1 MKCVVKFL
9 LLCFIVLL
17 NCKQANRNTKDS
29 DNREKLKAKCLNSR
43 ISNHLSEF
51 KYSDYID
58 RQFEN
63 FLKKWSMT
71 GMSVAIV
78 KDERLVYAHGFGYA
92 DREKAIEIT
101 PGHVFRLASISK
113 LITAVAII
121 KLVENGKLSL
131 DSKVFGENAILNDSI
146 FYNPKDNRLKDITIR
161 HLLAHSGGWSQ
172 RYGDPAFNS
181 LSIAEKVGDTPPA
194 TICSYCKFVAGRN
207 LHFTPGTSSSYSN
220 MGYMFLGEV
229 ISKITGRPYDEYIRH
244 EILIPNGIY
253 DMHVGNSLESGR
265 LENEV
270 KYYEQEDSPLIPG
283 FDGSN
288 QLVPKVYGGNPIELL
303 GPAGGWLAS
312 SVELARLLVLIDGNN
327 LVKDIIPHR
336 LLHEMVCRERT
347 RGPLGWLRVLPDGDW
362 WRTGSMAGTSA
373 MMKRCKNGIGW
384 VVLFNS
390 SSWKGTLFANEI
402 NSIMTKVIGHV
413 KTWPDHDLFDYYP
426 PEYVLSVE
434 K

>member
-1 MKCVVKFL
+1 MKRFIKFFL
-9 LLCFIVLL
+9 LCTIVLL
-17 NCKQANRNTKDS
+17 SCKQVNRNAKVAADKL
-29 DNREKLKAKCLNSR
+29 EKLKANCLNSR

-51 KYSDYID
+51 KYSDYLG
-58 RQFEN
+58 RQFEH
-63 FLKKWSMT
+63 FMAKWSMT

-78 KDERLVYAHGFGYA
+78 KDERLVYARGFGYA
-92 DREKAIEIT
+92 DRENKIKVV
-101 PGHVFRLASISK
+101 PGNVFRLASISK
-113 LITAVAII
+113 LITAVAIL

-131 DSKVFGENAILNDSI
+131 GSKVFGENGILNDSI
-146 FYNPKDNRLKDITIR
+146 FQNPKDKRLKDITIR
-161 HLLAHSGGWSQ
+161 HVLAHSGGWSQ

-181 LSIAEKVGDTPPA
+181 LSIAEKVDDVPPA
-194 TICSYCKFVAGRN
+194 TIRSFYKFIAGRN

-229 ISKITGRPYDEYIRH
+229 ISTISGRPYDEYIRD
-244 EILIPNGIY
+244 EILFPNGIY
-253 DMHVGNSLESGR
+253 DMHVGASLESGR
-265 LENEV
+265 RENEV
-270 KYYEQEDSPLIPG
+270 KYYEPEDSPLIPG

-288 QLVPKVYGGNPIELL
+288 RLVPKVYGGNPIELL

-327 LVKDIIPHR
+327 KVKDIIPHG
-336 LLHEMVCRERT
+336 LLHEMVCHERT
-347 RGPLGWLRVLPDGDW
+347 KGPLGWLRVSPDGDW

-413 KTWPDHDLFDYYP
+413 KAWPNHDLFDYHP
-426 PEYVLSVE
+426 SE
-434 K
+434 